1 MEVIT
6 PFESLHDAFK
16 KELEEAE
23 DTISDENSST
33 SKLVTGLE
41 RRYFSSNNFISYC
54 LYLKIPLYSPFM
66 VC

>member
-23 DTISDENSST
+23 DTISEDTSNT

-41 RRYFSSNNFISYC
+41 RR
-54 LYLKIPLYSPFM
+54 
-66 VC
+66 